1 MVGVKEEKEH
11 PIDPDDKNV
20 GGVASEKFIRP
31 TRYHLQ
37 QSELIIVTAS
47 HVRRCALNATE

>member
-20 GGVASEKFIRP
+20 GGVASEKFLRP

-37 QSELIIVTAS
+37 QSEL
-47 HVRRCALNATE
+47 